1 MPTLCNEI
9 CCSWYAVRSLL
20 IFSFF
25 IAQRIWFLSSIT
37 RALRR
42 GQRKCRHRRCLCRK
56 ATLKNSHRPW
66 RKAGHFS
73 KGEHVAVRIRGFEIA
88 EFRDNP
94 GQDSKISPRSSHPSA
109 QKCCFHSECFYCT
122 FWASSW
128 RRLGSARKATR
139 TLPNPG
145 QDSKISP
152 RSSHPSSQ
160 KCRHPRCL
168 CIKATLE
175 NA

>member
-1 MPTLCNEI
+1 MPTLCHEI

-56 ATLKNSHRPW
+56 ATLKNSHRQW

-73 KGEHVAVRIRGFEIA
+73 KGEHVGMRIGGREIA
-88 EFRDNP
+88 EYRSNP
-94 GQDSKISPRSSHPSA
+94 GQDSKISPRSGHPSP
-109 QKCCFHSECFYCT
+109 QKCSFLSEFYISGFAHLACGDRVAPLKIAEPYR
-122 FWASSW
+122 WW
-128 RRLGSARKATR
+128 REKRNETNFG
-139 TLPNPG
+139 
-145 QDSKISP
+145 
-152 RSSHPSSQ
+152 
-160 KCRHPRCL
+160 
-168 CIKATLE
+168 
-175 NA
+175 

>member
-1 MPTLCNEI
+1 M
-9 CCSWYAVRSLL
+9 RSLL

-88 EFRDNP
+88 EFRSNP
-94 GQDSKISPRSSHPSA
+94 GQDSKISPRSGHPSP
-109 QKCCFHSECFYCT
+109 QKCCFLSEFFYFAFC
-122 FWASSW
+122 ASGL
-128 RRLGSARKATR
+128 RRPGSALKDSR
-139 TLPNPG
+139 TLPLVEG
-145 QDSKISP
+145 TGSKRRGEQEGSTTLSQSP
-152 RSSHPSSQ
+152 
-160 KCRHPRCL
+160 
-168 CIKATLE
+168 
-175 NA
+175 

>member
-109 QKCCFHSECFYCT
+109 QKCCFHSECFYFT

-152 RSSHPSSQ
+152 RSSHPSPQ
-160 KCRHPRCL
+160 KCSF
-168 CIKATLE
+168 
-175 NA
+175 